1 LVGQRGG
8 GYGSGGH
15 YRGFGGNEMFHI
27 SNRYVACVPGM
38 YGGARHF
45 TTGFRGVRT
54 APGRGAE

>member
-1 LVGQRGG
+1 
-8 GYGSGGH
+8 
-15 YRGFGGNEMFHI
+15 
-27 SNRYVACVPGM
+27 M